1 MWKIKSAEVWMFSTD
16 IVWEHEGEYGVTRRL
31 DVNVTPN
38 RLSFAASLTY
48 RGRTLVYERLE
59 LDREVDNIYLL
70 DSDGVEA
77 AFKRV
82 MDKG

>member
-1 MWKIKSAEVWMFSTD
+1 
-16 IVWEHEGEYGVTRRL
+16 
-31 DVNVTPN
+31 
-38 RLSFAASLTY
+38 
-48 RGRTLVYERLE
+48 LVYERLE

-82 MDKG
+82 MGKG